1 MIDQKIED
9 NLRES
14 KLLQATIEKLSDK
27 RRKLDFLESE
37 CHDFL
42 DYKSKLCADLTI
54 SKLSAKDQQ
63 DLEEIALNYQR
74 SFRLIGNHITE
85 KKEKLQVKEA
95 KLLQKQDELYF
106 ERQNLLMAS
115 QSKNQRERKLYG

>member
-37 CHDFL
+37 CLDFL
-42 DYKSKLCADLTI
+42 DYKSKLCADLTF

-63 DLEEIALNYQR
+63 DLEELALNYQR
-74 SFRLIGNHITE
+74 SFRLIGNHIAE
-85 KKEKLQVKEA
+85 KK
-95 KLLQKQDELYF
+95 
-106 ERQNLLMAS
+106 
-115 QSKNQRERKLYG
+115 KNCK